1 MEEFDTK
8 ERAEEL
14 FRNVNGLGEKN
25 CIFICFLDRSEER
38 R

>member
-14 FRNVNGLGEKN
+14 FRNVNGLGEK
-25 CIFICFLDRSEER
+25 IVYLFVF
-38 R
+38 